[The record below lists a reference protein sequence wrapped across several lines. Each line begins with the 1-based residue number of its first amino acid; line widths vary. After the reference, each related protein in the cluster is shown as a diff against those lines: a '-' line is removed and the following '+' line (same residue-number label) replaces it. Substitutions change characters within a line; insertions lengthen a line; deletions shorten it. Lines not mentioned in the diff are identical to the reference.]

1 MDRAL
6 VQQLVR
12 RRINDRR
19 LPLGRSVGI
28 REMLGDG
35 RPCDACGEPISPVE
49 KLMLAMVSLE
59 GVSVRFHVDCY
70 HVWDSERRAVF
81 RDKGADG
88 RIDDTDL

>member
-28 REMLGDG
+28 RETLGDG
-35 RPCDACGEPISPVE
+35 RPCDACEEPISSTE
-49 KLMLAMVSLE
+49 KLVLVMVSLE
-59 GVSVRFHVDCY
+59 WKSVCFHVACY
-70 HVWDSERRAVF
+70 AVWDAERRALFNGNAV
-81 RDKGADG
+81 
-88 RIDDTDL
+88 

>member
-1 MDRAL
+1 MRRVWRAY
-6 VQQLVR
+6 Q
-12 RRINDRR
+12 
-19 LPLGRSVGI
+19 PS
-28 REMLGDG
+28 REAHVGDG
-35 RPCDACGEPISPVE
+35 VAG
-49 KLMLAMVSLE
+49 